1 MRSTILFTFG
11 GTEIILIVIAA
22 TALHVF
28 LDRDFKLIKA
38 TVFGLYVLLLKVLIL
53 PFIVLINTRNRILK
67 DKDDEK
73 DRILKDKDNET
84 DFPTI
89 YFQKQIF
96 DALIILSWPIL
107 VGALYYCDSND
118 LLQEE
123 INEMINNKGFLLFIA
138 AYYLPVIIS
147 LVKEITLVPFTLVFK
162 LEEILKNQKEE

>member
-67 DKDDEK
+67 DKDDET

-89 YFQKQIF
+89 YFQKQT

-118 LLQEE
+118 LL
-123 INEMINNKGFLLFIA
+123 
-138 AYYLPVIIS
+138 
-147 LVKEITLVPFTLVFK
+147 
-162 LEEILKNQKEE
+162 